1 MELTKEDDKAIAM
14 KIDPGENSS
23 LTLLPPSV
31 ANVVS
36 LVTRSSSLYLRVG
49 TFVGRLALYGAHHS
63 TLTGLE
69 LSRAIMENIL
79 IQAGKNVS
87 DRSTGRLGEA
97 DGIMERSLTKLHSTI
112 TKISFAVSTG
122 FYFSYAALDSAY
134 YMSRLLLGSLDSI
147 FGSTDSSKAIASIIA
162 LIRREFQNPATGRE
176 GEKVGVADLL
186 VGACGLALLQQWCSR
201 ITEAENNDCK
211 VVWDVVVLN
220 NGKRAD
226 VVSNNGLAIVK
237 PDSVFFVPSS
247 PGNGLMK
254 PIERDDVNRYIQDEE
269 MPEITLKERI
279 SKALPSN
286 ASVSVQTQTN
296 VTKIITVIVTGAKP
310 PNISLPPGI
319 EMIEQEPY
327 HIKNIEIKKDGLTVN
342 QSASRLT
349 PIYRVTYRVQRGILS
364 NTDNPNIGFGI
375 SSGSLINDDLV
386 DPNSGL
392 VLPCRFRSTPGRC
405 FEKTRPKSFD
415 SSREQ
420 FIRQDSADNLANQK
434 RCRKPVIALAS
445 INLGQTS
452 RKSTAK
458 TPSKP
463 AKLEHSLLTKA
474 SDKNDWPNKSQFK
487 GLTAMSVNK
496 DVETSFS
503 PKQAKGFAAL
513 DPLCLSKLG
522 DIALASSEDK
532 LQVNQPQ
539 SSHNISPQEL
549 RAPNFTRSMSGSSYY
564 YVHLNDYDPITPE
577 LEKSVSTSECMD
589 HWNAKGLLRV
599 RSEKQIAS
607 TSVRS
612 PPVSHRRSRSYVS
625 SVYNLQKNFLENSIF
640 FNQPRSIFS
649 DLDGLSRTGF
659 VADLFPEYHLV
670 RNITRYVRF
679 ASASYGS
686 HFLRLMGI
694 TTGESGRDIDETH
707 HYEHYSFSTHTQ
719 LPPSTILLS
728 SFVDSQG
735 GTDSTGQTNTGVP
748 MVHFVS
754 LDHDSKAVVLTCRGT
769 LGFEDVLTD
778 MTCDYDDIVYCGKAY
793 EVHKGIHASA
803 RRLLDGGGGRVMATI
818 SAALVKFP
826 DYGLV
831 FCGHSLGGAV
841 SALLAVMI
849 SEPNETSTAFFTK
862 SLPPLLVN
870 GPSKIQTQLPKGRR
884 VHVYTYG
891 PPATM
896 SPSLRMATR
905 GLVTTIVNGQDLV
918 PYLSL
923 GVLHDLQAIALA
935 FKTDDKGA
943 KIEVTKRVLQCL
955 TGKFSDTWNNRK
967 RLISD
972 DNDQWAYST
981 LKTLRAC
988 MLSTKLVPPGEIF
1001 VIETMPVLQ
1010 RDGLI
1015 KGLLGR
1021 PATRVVVKYVKDV
1034 EKHFGEMQFGGSMLL
1049 DHSPG
1054 RYEASLD
1061 ALANGILRN

>member
-1 MELTKEDDKAIAM
+1 MELSKGDDKARASKM
-14 KIDPGENSS
+14 DPVENSS

-36 LVTRSSSLYLRVG
+36 LVTRSSSIYLRVG
-49 TFVGRLALYGAHHS
+49 TFIGRLALYGAHHS

-69 LSRAIMENIL
+69 LSRAIMESIL

-87 DRSTGRLGEA
+87 DRSTRGLGEA
-97 DGIMERSLTKLHSTI
+97 EGILEKSLTKLHSTI
-112 TKISFAVSTG
+112 TNISFAVSTG
-122 FYFSYAALDSAY
+122 FYFSYAAMDSACY
-134 YMSRLLLGSLDSI
+134 LSRLLLGSLDSI

-226 VVSNNGLAIVK
+226 VVSNNGLALVK
-237 PDSVFFVPSS
+237 PDSVFFVPS
-247 PGNGLMK
+247 PHGNEIMK
-254 PIERDDVNRYIQDEE
+254 PIEREDVNRYNQDDE
-269 MPEITLKERI
+269 MPEIALKERI
-279 SKALPSN
+279 SKALPPN
-286 ASVSVQTQTN
+286 ASVSVHTQTN
-296 VTKIITVIVTGAKP
+296 VTKIITAIVSGAKP
-310 PNISLPPGI
+310 PNVPLPPGI

-327 HIKNIEIKKDGLTVN
+327 HIKNIEIEKDGLTIK
-342 QSASRLT
+342 QSASHLT
-349 PIYRVTYRVQRGILS
+349 PIYRVTYRVQRETLR
-364 NTDNPNIGFGI
+364 NTDNRNFGIGI
-375 SSGSLINDDLV
+375 SSSSLINDDLV
-386 DPNSGL
+386 DPNSGN
-392 VLPCRFRSTPGRC
+392 VFPCKFRPTSGRC
-405 FEKTRPKSFD
+405 IEKTRPKSFD

-420 FIRQDSADNLANQK
+420 FICQNSADILANQK
-434 RCRKPVIALAS
+434 RSRKPVITSAS
-445 INLGQTS
+445 INLGQTP
-452 RKSTAK
+452 RKLTAK
-458 TPSKP
+458 
-463 AKLEHSLLTKA
+463 LLTKPIKNEHSILTKV
-474 SDKNDWPNKSQFK
+474 SDKKDWLNKNQFK
-487 GLTAMSVNK
+487 GLTTKSVNR

-503 PKQAKGFAAL
+503 SKQTNGCASL
-513 DPLCLSKLG
+513 DSLCLSTLG
-522 DIALASSEDK
+522 DITLASSEDR
-532 LQVNQPQ
+532 PQ
-539 SSHNISPQEL
+539 ANRPRSSHNVSPQRL
-549 RAPNFTRSMSGSSYY
+549 RAPNFPRSMSGPSYY
-564 YVHLNDYDPITPE
+564 YMHSNNHDSITPE
-577 LEKSVSTSECMD
+577 PERSVSMSEYIG
-589 HWNAKGLLRV
+589 HLNAKGLLRA

-607 TSVRS
+607 TSMTP
-612 PPVSHRRSRSYVS
+612 PPVSHRRSKSYVS
-625 SVYNLQKNFLENSIF
+625 SVYNMQKNILGNSIY

-694 TTGESGRDIDETH
+694 TTGDSGRDIDETH
-707 HYEHYSFSTHTQ
+707 HHEHHSFSTHTQ

-735 GTDSTGQTNTGVP
+735 GTDSSGHTNTGVP
-748 MVHFVS
+748 MTHFVS

-778 MTCDYDDIVYCGKAY
+778 MTCDYDDIMYCGKAY
-793 EVHKGIHASA
+793 KVHKGIHASA
-803 RRLLDGGGGRVMATI
+803 RRLLDGAGGRVMATI
-818 SAALVKFP
+818 SAALVEFP

-831 FCGHSLGGAV
+831 LCGHSLGGAV

-862 SLPPLLVN
+862 SLPPLLAN

-943 KIEVTKRVLQCL
+943 KIEVTKRVLQGL

-967 RLISD
+967 KIISD

-1015 KGLLGR
+1015 KGPLGR

-1034 EKHFGEMQFGGSMLL
+1034 EKRFGEMQFGGSMLL

-1061 ALANGILRN
+1061 ALGNGILRN

>member
-1 MELTKEDDKAIAM
+1 MELTKGENKARDLKM
-14 KIDPGENSS
+14 NPVENSS
-23 LTLLPPSV
+23 LTLLPLSV

-49 TFVGRLALYGAHHS
+49 TFIGRLTLYGAHHS

-79 IQAGKNVS
+79 IQAGKHVS
-87 DRSTGRLGEA
+87 DRSTGGLGEA
-97 DGIMERSLTKLHSTI
+97 EGILERSLIILHSTI

-122 FYFSYAALDSAY
+122 FYFSYATLDSACY
-134 YMSRLLLGSLDSI
+134 VSRLLLGSLDSI

-226 VVSNNGLAIVK
+226 VIINNGLALVK
-237 PDSVFFVPSS
+237 PEPIFFVPSS
-247 PGNGLMK
+247 HGNDIIK
-254 PIERDDVNRYIQDEE
+254 PIEREDVNRYIEDDE

-286 ASVSVQTQTN
+286 ASVSVHTQTN

-310 PNISLPPGI
+310 PNITLPPGI

-327 HIKNIEIKKDGLTVN
+327 HLKNIEIEKDGLTIK
-342 QSASRLT
+342 QSVSHLT
-349 PIYRVTYRVQRGILS
+349 PMYRATYRVQMGP
-364 NTDNPNIGFGI
+364 DNRDLGSGNPP
-375 SSGSLINDDLV
+375 GSLINDDLV
-386 DPNSGL
+386 DPNSEL
-392 VLPCRFRSTPGRC
+392 VLSCKFRPTSGRC
-405 FEKTRPKSFD
+405 IEKRRPKSFD

-420 FIRQDSADNLANQK
+420 FIFQNSADNLANQK
-434 RCRKPVIALAS
+434 RSRKPVITSAS
-445 INLGQTS
+445 LNLGQTP
-452 RKSTAK
+452 RKSTAQPP
-458 TPSKP
+458 TKP
-463 AKLEHSLLTKA
+463 VKLENSLLTKA
-474 SDKNDWPNKSQFK
+474 PEKKDWLKRNQLK
-487 GLTAMSVNK
+487 GLTTTSINR

-503 PKQAKGFAAL
+503 PKQTSEFSSL
-513 DPLCLSKLG
+513 D
-522 DIALASSEDK
+522 DITLTSSEDRQ
-532 LQVNQPQ
+532 QVNPPR
-539 SSHNISPQEL
+539 SSHNISPQGL
-549 RAPNFTRSMSGSSYY
+549 RDPHFPRSMSGPCYY
-564 YVHLNDYDPITPE
+564 YTHSNNHDSVTPE
-577 LEKSVSTSECMD
+577 QETSVSTSKYID
-589 HWNAKGLLRV
+589 HWYAKGLLRAM
-599 RSEKQIAS
+599 SEKQLAS
-607 TSVRS
+607 TAMT
-612 PPVSHRRSRSYVS
+612 PP
-625 SVYNLQKNFLENSIF
+625 LKNIFGNSIY
-640 FNQPRSIFS
+640 FNQPSSIFS

-694 TTGESGRDIDETH
+694 TTGDSGRDIDETH
-707 HYEHYSFSTHTQ
+707 HHEHHSFSTHTQ
-719 LPPSTILLS
+719 LPPSTIILS

-735 GTDSTGQTNTGVP
+735 GTDSTGHTNTGVP

-778 MTCDYDDIVYCGKAY
+778 LTCDYDDIVYCGKAY

-818 SAALVKFP
+818 SAALVEFP

-862 SLPPLLVN
+862 SLPPLLAN

-896 SPSLRMATR
+896 SSSLRMATR

-918 PYLSL
+918 PFLSL

-943 KIEVTKRVLQCL
+943 KIEVIKRVLQGL
-955 TGKFSDTWNNRK
+955 TGKFSDSWNNRQ
-967 RLISD
+967 RIISD

-1001 VIETMPVLQ
+1001 VIETMAVLQ

-1015 KGLLGR
+1015 KRPLGR

-1034 EKHFGEMQFGGSMLL
+1034 EKRFGEIQFGGSMLL

-1061 ALANGILRN
+1061 ALGNGVLRN